1 MSTPHQ
7 LYAALDPDGSIYAAS
22 ETPFADD
29 ESPVILFP
37 NPTWHPDD
45 FTDDDGNHW
54 IRADRLG
61 KLFSELTAGLP
72 VTTAA
77 TACRIGP
84 PKFRDMQHGIRPIPE
99 EIWQRAEKFS
109 RKFNEE
115 IDFPAALQK
124 SGLTDA
130 AAARK
135 FNVHPNTI
143 RNWKKKKTGFPPE
156 VKFWTRRTLQKP
168 E

>member
-7 LYAALDPDGSIYAAS
+7 LYAALDPSGNIYAAS

-29 ESPVILFP
+29 ESPVILFQ
-37 NPTWHPDD
+37 NPTWHPSD
-45 FTDDDGNHW
+45 FTDDAGNNW

-84 PKFRDMQHGIRPIPE
+84 PKFREMQSGIRPIPE

-109 RKFNEE
+109 KDFNDQ
-115 IDFPAALQK
+115 IDFSAALKK
-124 SGLTDA
+124 SGLTAA

-135 FNVHPNTI
+135 FQVHPNTI
-143 RNWKKKKTGFPPE
+143 RNWCQRNTNFPPE
-156 VKFWTRRTLQKP
+156 VKHWTRRILQKT